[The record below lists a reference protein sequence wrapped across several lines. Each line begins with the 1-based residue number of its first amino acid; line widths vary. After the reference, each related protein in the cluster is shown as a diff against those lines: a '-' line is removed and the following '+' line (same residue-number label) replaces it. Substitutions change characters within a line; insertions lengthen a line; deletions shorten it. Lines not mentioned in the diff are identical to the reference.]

1 MLTKVKLYIVFS
13 LFILLSLTPINA
25 TTGGDS
31 FDEIS
36 EVKTQIETNDR
47 VIKFE
52 NNNNEAVNIITPV
65 TEITQVIDHSDGQV
79 EIIKKTSVTVY
90 FDKETDEPV
99 NPNVR
104 GVGGNDS
111 SYSAYAEINSHLFFN
126 GNLVAVTG
134 VDGFYVLK
142 EPSVRCWGQFVE
154 CGQTSGFDKQYI
166 SFNPTGTSFNYN
178 TGFHTSSK
186 LMAVYGS
193 KYTVTLGRNSASM
206 TWSFTVDDTVVN

>member
-1 MLTKVKLYIVFS
+1 MSFVPLFVLLTLAPV
-13 LFILLSLTPINA
+13 NA
-25 TTGGDS
+25 TNGGDS
-31 FDEIS
+31 LDEIS
-36 EVKTQIETNDR
+36 EVKTQIEINDK

-52 NNNNEAVNIITPV
+52 NNNNEAVNIMTPV
-65 TEITQVIDHSDGQV
+65 TEITQVIDHLNGQV

-90 FDKETDEPV
+90 FDKETDEPI

-104 GVGGNDS
+104 
-111 SYSAYAEINSHLFFN
+111 
-126 GNLVAVTG
+126 G

-142 EPSVRCWGQFVE
+142 EPSVRCWGQLVE

-166 SFNPTGTSFNYN
+166 SFNLTGTSFNYN